1 MGKLK
6 GMAVISGLAALL
18 ALAVACG
25 NGEASSSPEGN
36 QTSSASPVG
45 QVTASTDLP
54 PTPTVFQRIVSV
66 ETSTEGPTPAGVP
79 VVEEVLRAPGATY
92 SPLLQTGR
100 SQVGIWVTGQGT
112 LTLEPDLALLN
123 IGVETI
129 DDTVALARDE
139 AARAMDAI
147 VTVLRELGV
156 EDRDIQTRFFNISPQ
171 YEWQDVIEL
180 GSRTNKRVLV
190 GYRVS
195 NSAAVKIR
203 DLQATGSI
211 VDGVVTAGGD
221 ATRIDGIRFTV
232 EDSKPFMTGLRE
244 AAVSDALAKA
254 QQFASLTG
262 VSLGRLVYVT
272 ETGGQPRFADFDER
286 TFAMGAMVE
295 AAPQTQI
302 GGGELEL
309 RMTVQAVFDI
319 Q

>member
-1 MGKLK
+1 M
-6 GMAVISGLAALL
+6 
-18 ALAVACG
+18 
-25 NGEASSSPEGN
+25 
-36 QTSSASPVG
+36 
-45 QVTASTDLP
+45 
-54 PTPTVFQRIVSV
+54 
-66 ETSTEGPTPAGVP
+66 VP
-79 VVEEVLRAPGATY
+79 VVVGELVGAPGGTY
-92 SPLLQTGR
+92 SPLLQSGR
-100 SQVGIWVTGQGT
+100 SQVGIWVTGEGT
-112 LTLEPDLALLN
+112 VTLEPDLALLN

-147 VTVLRELGV
+147 VKVLREMGV
-156 EDRDIQTRFFNISPQ
+156 QDRDIQTRFFNISPQ

-180 GSRTNKRVLV
+180 GQRTNKRVLV

-203 DLQATGSI
+203 DLQAAGSI
-211 VDGVVTAGGD
+211 IDGVVTAGGD

-232 EDSKPFMTGLRE
+232 EDSKPFMRDLRE

-262 VSLGRLVYVT
+262 VSLGQLIYVT
-272 ETGGQPRFADFDER
+272 ETGGRPRFADFEER
-286 TFAMGAMVE
+286 VFVATAQ
-295 AAPQTQI
+295 AAPPPPTQI